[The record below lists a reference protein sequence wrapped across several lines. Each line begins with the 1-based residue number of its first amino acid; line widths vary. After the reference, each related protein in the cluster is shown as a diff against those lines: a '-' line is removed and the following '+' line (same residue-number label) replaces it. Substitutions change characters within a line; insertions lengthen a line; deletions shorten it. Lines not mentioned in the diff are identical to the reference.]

1 MMKID
6 NNTENGIFQTAV
18 VIKDGAPLGLV
29 QELETDTKQY
39 KKLVWP
45 AEDPDNPEVE
55 TGTYDRFVICVDE
68 LPDHKTMPNQVEM
81 IAKMIGLELLTHE
94 EMTAL
99 RKEMGVVVK

>member
-1 MMKID
+1 MKID
-6 NNTENGIFQTAV
+6 NNTEGGIFQTAV

-45 AEDPDNPEVE
+45 AEDPDNPDVE

-68 LPDHKTMPNQVEM
+68 IPENQFMPNSIKVM
-81 IAKMIGLELLTHE
+81 ADLIGLELLSQE
-94 EMTAL
+94 EMDSL
-99 RKEMGVVVK
+99 RKEMGVRV